1 MSNSRPVVLW
11 IAIALGV
18 LAYAGAGTS
27 KVLGVDRMVQS
38 FTNYG
43 LPLWFMTFIGLCEVA
58 GAVGLLLRGLSA
70 WAAIGLS
77 IIMIGAI
84 VVHLRYD
91 SPVLALPATVLLLLM
106 IYVARQRWSDA
117 LFVAPSAAAKSG

>member
-1 MSNSRPVVLW
+1 VLW

-91 SPVLALPATVLLLLM
+91 GPVLALPATVLLLLM